1 MVSRMD
7 QFNHNGEQPQKQLA
21 CIVATPEALDRMLAA
36 QEQIARTQITTA
48 DCMVKLAE
56 ASVYSAR
63 AYGTAFMAFLL
74 ALATLIVVLC
84 K

>member
-1 MVSRMD
+1 MSRMD

-21 CIVATPEALDRMLAA
+21 CIVAKPEVLERMLAA
-36 QEQIARTQITTA
+36 QETIARTQIVTA
-48 DCMVKLAE
+48 DMMTKLAE
-56 ASVYSAR
+56 ASQFAAR
-63 AYGTAFMAFLL
+63 AYGAAFMAFLL